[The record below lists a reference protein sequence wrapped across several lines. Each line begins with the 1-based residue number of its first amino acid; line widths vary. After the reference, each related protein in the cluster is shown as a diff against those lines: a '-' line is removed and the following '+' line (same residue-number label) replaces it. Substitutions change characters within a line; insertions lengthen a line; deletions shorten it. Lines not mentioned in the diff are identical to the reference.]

1 MTFRIVEQASLLHCA
16 GHQNQHRTIGLA
28 MKTSDLIDQIAQS
41 TDRSK
46 TEVREVLDALLDG
59 ILAAAKKGEDVTLT
73 GFGKFSAR
81 QLAARQGRNPA
92 TGESIEIPASRKLAF
107 SAGKGAKDALALP
120 KPPAKKTPAKAPAA
134 KKVAVKAA
142 PPKAAGR
149 KRT

>member
-1 MTFRIVEQASLLHCA
+1 
-16 GHQNQHRTIGLA
+16 

-46 TEVREVLDALLDG
+46 TEVREILDALLDG
-59 ILAAAKKGEDVTLT
+59 ILAATKKGEDVTLT
-73 GFGKFSAR
+73 GFGKFSVR

-107 SAGKGAKDALALP
+107 SAGKVAKDALALA
-120 KPPAKKTPAKAPAA
+120 KIPAKKTAAKTPVA

-142 PPKAAGR
+142 TPKTACR
-149 KRT
+149 KRV

>member
-1 MTFRIVEQASLLHCA
+1 
-16 GHQNQHRTIGLA
+16 

-46 TEVREVLDALLDG
+46 TEVREVLDALLNG
-59 ILAAAKKGEDVTLT
+59 IPAAAKKGEDVTLT
-73 GFGKFSAR
+73 GFGKFSIR
-81 QLAARQGRNPA
+81 QRAARQGRNPA

-134 KKVAVKAA
+134 KKAGTKEPAAKAG
-142 PPKAAGR
+142 GR
-149 KRT
+149 KRA

>member
-1 MTFRIVEQASLLHCA
+1 
-16 GHQNQHRTIGLA
+16 

-46 TEVREVLDALLDG
+46 TEVKEILDALLDR

-73 GFGKFSAR
+73 GFGKFSVR

-107 SAGKGAKDALALP
+107 SSGKGAKDALALP
-120 KPPAKKTPAKAPAA
+120 KIPAKKTAA
-134 KKVAVKAA
+134 KTPVAKKMAVKAA
-142 PPKAAGR
+142 TPKTAGR
-149 KRT
+149 KRA